1 VELPLLA
8 VAAIDAV
15 ALVEVTAGN
24 AGSTLNPMVLTT
36 TVNDN
41 IQLDMI
47 ASKSKTI
54 NSPSLC

>member
-1 VELPLLA
+1 MELPLLA